1 MHFPCH
7 SPKNLFFFL
16 SPYVA
21 TLYNILILRR
31 GCAEVRHFATGDAF
45 CYSILLHHL
54 WGRRKCL
61 NHKELRRAGRADFA
75 VSPYG
80 TMVCVEFLEDRTIP
94 PYAVQYAAYAVQIYT
109 PAHMLYKH
117 SRITMMSN
125 KAVKC
130 IVYLIRHIKHS
141 PRSRS
146 QPCRY
151 TWTDSPQYHR

>member
-54 WGRRKCL
+54 WGRRKL
-61 NHKELRRAGRADFA
+61 LWRKGLRRAGRTDFV

-80 TMVCVEFLEDRTIP
+80 TRVYALAFSLRDSSLYLNNSSRADARIPSFSISRTLPLSWGSRTWASWSHNRMVLVSIL
-94 PYAVQYAAYAVQIYT
+94 
-109 PAHMLYKH
+109 
-117 SRITMMSN
+117 SN
-125 KAVKC
+125 
-130 IVYLIRHIKHS
+130 
-141 PRSRS
+141 
-146 QPCRY
+146 
-151 TWTDSPQYHR
+151 DD